1 MSRIRYTNS
10 AETDLLALWLAIAED
25 NLVAADESL
34 DSIQSTVSLLAT
46 QPEMGRVRPELADGL
61 RSFPTRTAYIIFYVP
76 DEDGLLIVRVLH
88 HARDIDAEYF
98 SWS

>member
-10 AETDLLALWLAIAED
+10 AETDLLELWLTIAKD

-61 RSFPTRTAYIIFYVP
+61 RSFPTRTPYIIFYVP
-76 DEDGLLIVRVLH
+76 DGNGLLIVRVLH
-88 HARDIDAEYF
+88 HARDIDAKYF
-98 SWS
+98 S

>member
-10 AETDLLALWLAIAED
+10 AETDLLELWLTIAED

-46 QPEMGRVRPELADGL
+46 QPEMGRVRRNWRMGCETFRLV
-61 RSFPTRTAYIIFYVP
+61 RRTSFSMCQMKMGY
-76 DEDGLLIVRVLH
+76 
-88 HARDIDAEYF
+88 
-98 SWS
+98 

>member
-1 MSRIRYTNS
+1 MSRIRFTNS
-10 AETDLLALWLAIAED
+10 AETDLLELWLTIAED

-61 RSFPTRTAYIIFYVP
+61 RSFPTRTPYIIFYVP

-98 SWS
+98 S